1 MRISGDF
8 DAHFRARA
16 AMHGYAAENAPGGFR
31 DRGEHVDA
39 RAAPA
44 FEARRTRGVISQ
56 PILEETSMKHLLI
69 ALSLATVAG
78 HASARPARSPA
89 ASDAASATSVAAAQ
103 PGTPQRSKMKICNAD
118 AKVKALH
125 GDDRRA
131 FMKQCLSGKAKPAVA
146 S

>member
-1 MRISGDF
+1 
-8 DAHFRARA
+8 
-16 AMHGYAAENAPGGFR
+16 
-31 DRGEHVDA
+31 
-39 RAAPA
+39 
-44 FEARRTRGVISQ
+44 
-56 PILEETSMKHLLI
+56 MKHLLI

-78 HASARPARSPA
+78 LAFARPVRSPAPA

-131 FMKQCLSGKAKPAVA
+131 FMKQCLSGKAKPGVA